1 MRILFVCTGNICRS
15 PVAEHLL
22 RDAVSHRASGF
33 TSLTVG
39 SAGTAGMTGYPMDD
53 RSMAFLD
60 ERGIDGRDFVARR
73 VSRRLLQDADLVV
86 GLEKVHVDRCLRTAP
101 TAMTRTFRLHQ
112 LAEWHR
118 SGALTSLTQLPH
130 VRHDLPRVRHDHRDP
145 VGFSST
151 HAYNALLDDVTQ
163 DVAELRDLLAR

>member
-22 RDAVSHRASGF
+22 RETVSHGASGF

-60 ERGIDGRDFVARR
+60 EHGIDGRDFVARR

-151 HAYNALLDDVTQ
+151 HAYNALLDDVAQ
-163 DVAELRDLLAR
+163 DVAELHDLLAR